1 MPMPTRSL
9 RWDRLRKA
17 ALALAVVAASACSSN
32 EPPELLPISAEETR
46 QLFLYSHLNST
57 GYAGHGFV
65 LEREGKRPLGVTA
78 FHVVGPMTSEPTD
91 SDAQVATA
99 WLRTVVDSLILVRL
113 GTRLTVPG
121 AHTLNGSDTQHDVA
135 AFAVID
141 FIPSRALQ
149 LAAGLPAVGDT
160 VFVLAMHVNTN
171 DPRSGPRRH
180 PARVLISSD
189 TELRYVY
196 LASANANN
204 TSGAAVLNREGQV
217 VGLNVGTLVNGPQVH
232 GLAVGVN
239 SLRALLP
246 D

>member
-9 RWDRLRKA
+9 RWDRIRNA
-17 ALALAVVAASACSSN
+17 AFALAIVVASACSSS
-32 EPPELLPISAEETR
+32 EPPELLPISAEDTR
-46 QLFLYSHLNST
+46 QLFLYSHLNSF

-91 SDAQVATA
+91 PDAQVATA
-99 WLRTVVDSLILVRL
+99 WLRTVVDSQILVRL

-121 AHTLNGSDTQHDVA
+121 AKTLNGSDTQHDVA

-160 VFVLAMHVNTN
+160 VYVLAMHVGN

-189 TELRYVY
+189 LELRYVY
-196 LASANANN
+196 LASANANY
-204 TSGAAVLNREGQV
+204 TSGAAVLDRDGHV